1 MNRFFLY
8 ANPNKP
14 ESIPVLEHFVSLCK
28 EKRCEVQA
36 EGWLHEI
43 LRYGSVGSL
52 DGIEPS
58 VDAILSFGGD
68 GTLLRVIPAAAE
80 LGIPILGINMGHT
93 GFLLEIGPDELETA
107 LDNLLS
113 KRCWVAERSML
124 SCAVP
129 NRGSYLVMNEVALTR
144 GQSPN
149 SLLIEVRYN
158 EELVFTIHGDG
169 VLVSTATGTTAYS
182 LSAGGPVV
190 SPEVHCHVIV
200 PVCSHIMHQRPVVL
214 PREGTIRFIVKED
227 HGLAHQLSMDGQIIL
242 DMREGQEVIVEKAR
256 VSAKFIHF
264 KPERFLSRL
273 RKKQLE
279 WGKHIYGGE
288 K

>member
-8 ANPNKP
+8 GNPKKP
-14 ESIPVLEHFVSLCK
+14 ESIPVLKRFVSLCMD
-28 EKRCEVQA
+28 RHCEIFLD
-36 EGWLHEI
+36 GWLHDA
-43 LRYGSVGSL
+43 LKYGTVASL
-52 DGIEPS
+52 DKTGSS
-58 VDAILSFGGD
+58 VDAVLSFGGD
-68 GTLLRVIPAAAE
+68 GTLLRVIPAAAAQ
-80 LGIPILGINMGHT
+80 GIPILGINMGHT

-107 LDNLLS
+107 MDMLLVDS
-113 KRCWVAERSML
+113 FEITERSML
-124 SCAVP
+124 TCTIP
-129 NRGSYLVMNEVALTR
+129 GQGEYQVMNEVALTR

-158 EELVFTIHGDG
+158 DELVFTIHGDG

-190 SPEVHCHVIV
+190 SPEVPCHVIV
-200 PVCSHIMHQRPVVL
+200 PICSHIMHHRPVIL
-214 PREGTIRFIVKED
+214 PQEGLIRLMVKED
-227 HGLAHQLSMDGQIIL
+227 HGLCHQLSMDGQINL
-242 DMREGQEVIVEKAR
+242 DMAEGQEVYVRKAD
-256 VSAKFIHF
+256 VSARFIHF
-264 KPERFLSRL
+264 KPERFLTRL